1 MNKKVIFNYIYD
13 KNYSPENFTGIL
25 SSVSVDN
32 NLLLNFYTERS
43 ALPMKEVYELNDDG
57 ELNESTLVSFPDNT
71 DTLNLVRHIKSGLV
85 VDLDGAKNL
94 LELLQEY
101 IDIVEKE
108 EEIKENE

>member
-1 MNKKVIFNYIYD
+1 MNKKVIFNYVYD
-13 KNYSPENFTGIL
+13 NNYSPENFTGIL

-43 ALPMKEVYELNDDG
+43 ALPIKEIYELNENGD
-57 ELNESTLVSFPDNT
+57 LNESSLVSFPDNT

-94 LELLQEY
+94 VELLQEY
-101 IDIVEKE
+101 IDIVEKTG
-108 EEIKENE
+108 ENEENE